1 MAAFAFADPN
11 DVRTGAAVGDYRL
24 GNGRGFRSP
33 SGMHPFRI
41 ATTFLSAVL
50 LLIGTG
56 CHSAAPV
63 KLPPLPVTN
72 RWVGELTEF
81 DVQDAT
87 QRPPR
92 TPIVFTGSSS
102 FRLWKELPEDF
113 PGLRVMNRG
122 FGGSQLSDVR
132 EHFERLILRYH
143 PRQVVIYCG
152 GNDLN
157 AKKPVA
163 EVVADLKAVVERI
176 HRELPKTKVTFVS
189 IALNP
194 ARWEQ
199 RDKVVAANAAIAEF
213 MAQDR
218 RRQFVDVT
226 GVMLGTDGL
235 PKPDIF
241 VADRLHMNRKGY
253 ELWKPIIGPVL
264 VK

>member
-1 MAAFAFADPN
+1 MNLKCLLALALF
-11 DVRTGAAVGDYRL
+11 G
-24 GNGRGFRSP
+24 S
-33 SGMHPFRI
+33 
-41 ATTFLSAVL
+41 L
-50 LLIGTG
+50 LLTSG
-56 CHSAAPV
+56 CRTPRPV
-63 KLPPLPVTN
+63 SLPPLAATN
-72 RWVGELTEF
+72 RWAKEIGAF
-81 DVQDAT
+81 DAHDAT
-87 QRPPR
+87 NPPPR
-92 TPIVFTGSSS
+92 HPIVFTGSSS

-132 EHFERLILRYH
+132 EHFERLILRYR
-143 PRQVVIYCG
+143 PRQVVLYCG
-152 GNDLN
+152 GNDLA

-163 EVVADLKAVVERI
+163 EVVADLKAVVNRI
-176 HRELPKTKVTFVS
+176 HRELPRTQVAFVS

-199 RDKVVAANAAIAEF
+199 REQVVAANTAIAEF
-213 MAQDR
+213 MGQDPR
-218 RRQFVDVT
+218 RRYVDVT
-226 GVMLGTDGL
+226 AAMLGPDGQ